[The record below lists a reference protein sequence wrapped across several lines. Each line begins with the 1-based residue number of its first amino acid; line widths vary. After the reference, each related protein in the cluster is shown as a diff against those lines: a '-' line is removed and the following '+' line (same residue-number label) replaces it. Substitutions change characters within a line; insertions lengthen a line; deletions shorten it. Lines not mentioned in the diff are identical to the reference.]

1 MNNEVFEEVQGAEGG
16 AKAKLE
22 KQARQLAYDTK
33 YKVKQALAA
42 KSGGKAD
49 PATVSKMY
57 MAQLSKS
64 PAPPAVKALA
74 KKKLLG
80 EEYVDV
86 REFAVESVS
95 SAILKVFVE
104 NKEEVIE
111 EEEKKTKSGEAKFHI
126 KVTDKKTGNSYHRYA
141 TRAKIAELRA
151 NPNIATVE
159 MSHQGEA
166 GTKKARK
173 DYDGDGKVESSSKEH
188 AGAVHNAIQRKKG
201 GVPDGKDTRKE
212 EVEVIDEDSRR
223 TSNKQQT
230 ERVRSNIKSF
240 GSNYTPPN
248 NWDPDANRGKGEV
261 VTRKQM
267 EKKRRKSLRQEEV
280 EVVDESGYFPT
291 PESQR
296 ADEKKHNLSKDALP
310 GRHKPQQKPTPQISR
325 PQQLNQSHKLSG
337 ELLEAEESK
346 IGGGN
351 LKKLAAKATKR
362 IDADVDGDVDT
373 NDPKATEMGEFIP
386 SPDGKKKI
394 KPIVQKEDYLS
405 DWRSELLETKDED
418 DEKQID
424 VLKKKKNKVKIMPDL
439 GEECGVCDKCGKSP
453 CECSKKEGEEDP
465 RGMKTKANLVRNKL
479 RAMGLKMSHV
489 PEGELIEAKDE
500 KDEKDEREK
509 EQKTAEKGQ
518 KQTLKN
524 IKKITGKK
532 QRLDKEKYNLQ
543 RKGELPLNMSNEL
556 EGEQIDE
563 GIPLALGAGAIAA
576 GLAGWKAYQG
586 MKTADKF
593 KKDAEQ
599 GKGLA
604 GKIRQRSQM
613 LNQETEVEGEDLQEK
628 PGDGYLGPTVKVGGK
643 AYGIPNPIRIAQD
656 AHDTANRT
664 NQRKV
669 DAVKAHGGTA
679 SMPPYKNY
687 NRQNST
693 ASQNLF
699 GFQKQS
705 FEPEGEMVSEMDLK
719 KLKNPGAALGRAI
732 DRVFVPPVADGTLKG
747 KPNSKKVTEE
757 KKPESETI
765 EERTRY
771 AKETG
776 KDPQT
781 GKESKKGGTLGG
793 DDTHSKVMRHMQGSL
808 RKSGGMMSSRKKPI
822 QPQGKK
828 KEKGAKGY
836 QGPTPVDK
844 IRGKL
849 ARKRAPKPDI
859 GSRFD

>member
-57 MAQLSKS
+57 LSQLSKS
-64 PAPPAVKALA
+64 PAPPVVKALA

-86 REFAVESVS
+86 REFAIESVS

-104 NKEEVIE
+104 NKEEVTEEVIE
-111 EEEKKTKSGEAKFHI
+111 EEEKKTKSGETKFHI

-141 TRAKIAELRA
+141 TRSKIAELRA

-212 EVEVIDEDSRR
+212 EVKVI
-223 TSNKQQT
+223 
-230 ERVRSNIKSF
+230 
-240 GSNYTPPN
+240 
-248 NWDPDANRGKGEV
+248 
-261 VTRKQM
+261 
-267 EKKRRKSLRQEEV
+267 
-280 EVVDESGYFPT
+280 DESGYFPT
-291 PESQR
+291 AASQR
-296 ADEKKHNLSKDALP
+296 ADEKRHNLSKDELP

-351 LKKLAAKATKR
+351 LKKLATKATKR

-373 NDPKATEMGEFIP
+373 NDPKASEMGEFIP

-405 DWRSELLETKDED
+405 DWRSELLETKDGD

-424 VLKKKKNKVKIMPDL
+424 VLKKKKNKVKIMPAL
-439 GEECGVCDKCGKSP
+439 GEEYGQVRYCPKCDKDETRE
-453 CECSKKEGEEDP
+453 ECSCGPKYWDENSQPAKEEDP

-489 PEGELIEAKDE
+489 PEGELIESKDE
-500 KDEKDEREK
+500 KDEKDEQEK

-543 RKGELPLNMSNEL
+543 RKGELPLNMSNEA
-556 EGEQIDE
+556 EGEQLDE
-563 GIPLALGAGAIAA
+563 LAPLA
-576 GLAGWKAYQG
+576 GLAVKAGLAAGTAMVGKMVYDKG
-586 MKTADKF
+586 KKVADKI
-593 KKDAEQ
+593 KQ
-599 GKGLA
+599 
-604 GKIRQRSQM
+604 Q
-613 LNQETEVEGEDLQEK
+613 NQQ
-628 PGDGYLGPTVKVGGK
+628 K
-643 AYGIPNPIRIAQD
+643 ADMI
-656 AHDTANRT
+656 
-664 NQRKV
+664 
-669 DAVKAHGGTA
+669 
-679 SMPPYKNY
+679 KNIG
-687 NRQNST
+687 NSY
-693 ASQNLF
+693 
-699 GFQKQS
+699 
-705 FEPEGEMVSEMDLK
+705 EPEGETVSEEGADRLRDRRMERGGVGGNRRYDRPPAK
-719 KLKNPGAALGRAI
+719 KATNAELGIKPGKTAVQKELEKKHG
-732 DRVFVPPVADGTLKG
+732 KG
-747 KPNSKKVTEE
+747 KSAMDIVKAE
-757 KKPESETI
+757 I
-765 EERTRY
+765 R
-771 AKETG
+771 AKHG
-776 KDPQT
+776 K
-781 GKESKKGGTLGG
+781 GAIM
-793 DDTHSKVMRHMQGSL
+793 DT
-808 RKSGGMMSSRKKPI
+808 
-822 QPQGKK
+822 KK
-828 KEKGAKGY
+828 K
-836 QGPTPVDK
+836 DK
-844 IRGKL
+844 
-849 ARKRAPKPDI
+849 
-859 GSRFD
+859 